1 MINIVV
7 KSAAKCLECFTVNQ
21 VRYYGQAIVL
31 YLENIYKYI
40 HIFIFIF
47 VYLNI
52 YLLM

>member
-1 MINIVV
+1 MINIVI

-40 HIFIFIF
+40 HIFIFI
-47 VYLNI
+47 YLNI

>member
-40 HIFIFIF
+40 LI
-47 VYLNI
+47 YI
-52 YLLM
+52 YLYI